1 MLVLFET
8 SAGFAV
14 FKLVDEQKLQ
24 KVDNLFEDF
33 ENSSKASKVVQLK
46 NFSKFADSAD
56 ALQASVALNE
66 GKLCKPLKK
75 LLKKVFAEEAHEKL
89 AVWDA
94 KLGNTIKD
102 KLGIQCVSN
111 TSIGELMRC
120 IKSQVEGLIPG
131 FQEKELAAMA
141 LGLGHNLARYKLKF
155 SPDKVD
161 TMIVQAISLLD
172 DIDKELNN
180 YVMRTREWYGW
191 HFPELGKII
200 TDNTAYI
207 RTIMTMGTREKAVNT
222 DFTEILPED
231 IEEKVKEAAEVSMG
245 SEIAVEDILNI
256 HHLCDQIIE
265 LMDYRTQLN
274 EYLTNRMA
282 AIAPNLTILV
292 GELIGARLI
301 AHAGSL
307 INLAKHPASTI
318 QILGAEK
325 ALFRALKTRH
335 ATPKFGM
342 LYHAQLVSQTSVKN
356 KGKVSRMLAAKAALA
371 CRYDALGEETTTEMG
386 INNRAKLAARVS
398 LIESGFTDRISGK
411 GKAQARFE
419 KYEGVSEVK
428 QYSAAAD
435 STLPSSSKR
444 KFDESFETP
453 VAKKVK
459 LEDGEVKSEKKKK
472 KKKHLIEEVGAAAAN
487 SEASIKSEP
496 QDGEVPEESVEP
508 VQSEKKKKKK
518 KKVKTEDE

>member
-8 SAGFAV
+8 SAGYAV
-14 FKLVDEQKLQ
+14 FKLLDEQKLQ

-33 ENSSKASKVVQLK
+33 ESSEKASKVVQLK
-46 NFSKFADSAD
+46 NFLKFADSAD
-56 ALQASVALNE
+56 ALQGTVTLNE
-66 GKLCKPLKK
+66 GKLSKPLKK

-94 KLGNTIKD
+94 KLGSTIRD

-111 TSIGELMRC
+111 TAVGELMRC

-131 FQEKELAAMA
+131 LQEKELTAMS

-207 RTIMTMGTREKAVNT
+207 RTIMAMGTREKAVNT
-222 DFTEILPED
+222 DFSEILPED
-231 IEEKVKEAAEVSMG
+231 VEEKVKEAAEISMG
-245 SEIAVEDILNI
+245 SEIADEDILNI

-265 LMDYRTQLN
+265 LMDYRAQLN

-342 LYHAQLVSQTSVKN
+342 LYHAQLVSQTSAKN

-371 CRYDALGEETTTEMG
+371 CRYDALGEETTTDMG
-386 INNRAKLAARVS
+386 INNRAKLASRVS
-398 LIESGFTDRISGK
+398 LIETGFSDRISGK
-411 GKAQARFE
+411 GKTMARFE
-419 KYEGVSEVK
+419 RYEGPSEVK
-428 QYSAAAD
+428 QYFAAAD
-435 STLPSSSKR
+435 NTLPSSTKR
-444 KFDESFETP
+444 KFDESFEAP
-453 VAKKVK
+453 AAKKIK
-459 LEDGEVKSEKKKK
+459 IEDDGEVTKEKKK
-472 KKKHLIEEVGAAAAN
+472 KKKHLVQEVKTEAEEAV
-487 SEASIKSEP
+487 EVKTEP
-496 QDGEVPEESVEP
+496 EVPEMETEAQGPS
-508 VQSEKKKKKK
+508 SEKKKKKK
-518 KKVKTEDE
+518 KKKEKAEDE